1 MCQFFDDVSIIGP
14 ILPSSVVGIGLSV
27 IGLGSGVSSF
37 PVGSGWGL
45 SIKNVIQEEVET
57 L

>member
-1 MCQFFDDVSIIGP
+1 MSIIA

-27 IGLGSGVSSF
+27 IDLGSGVSSF

-45 SIKNVIQEEVET
+45 SIKSVIQKEVET

>member
-1 MCQFFDDVSIIGP
+1 MCQFFDDVSIIA

-27 IGLGSGVSSF
+27 IDLGSGVSSF

-45 SIKNVIQEEVET
+45 SIKSVIQKEVET